1 MNAASIDENGTY
13 RDYVRR
19 FSNKSYLSGA
29 SDIPLLGLTIG
40 DAFDRT
46 AERYPDR
53 EAVVFLEQGVRCTYS
68 QLREKVDV
76 CARALLALGTA
87 KGDILAIWSPNR
99 VEWLEFQIAAAKV
112 GAVLVNINPAYRAA
126 ELEYVL
132 NHSGCRLLLMA
143 PSFRSGDFIAFL
155 RELCP
160 ELDHCEPGQ
169 LRAERIPELRQ
180 VLLLP
185 GEGDGNAPRGM
196 TRWSEFLAGSS
207 QVGAGELAAVQD
219 GVDFDSPVDIQYTS
233 GTTGRSKGATLSH
246 HNMLNNGY
254 FGAIRQGFSENDRL
268 CVPLPLFH
276 VFACTSGTMGCITHG
291 SAMIFPGESFDPAA
305 TLRAVVEERCTAL
318 YGVPTMFVAMLN
330 LPDFDGYDLS
340 TLRTGMIGG
349 APCPIELMHKIMQR
363 MNMREVEV
371 VYGMTETSPLSF
383 QSMRDDPVE
392 RRVSTVGRIHP
403 HVQVKIIE
411 PATGAMV
418 PLGQVGELCT
428 RGYSVMKGYWRD
440 PEATAKA
447 IDKAGWMHSG
457 DLAVMDEEGYVRIV
471 GRLKDI
477 IIRGGE
483 NVFPAEIEA
492 FLHAHPEI
500 EDVHV
505 VGVPDEKYGEEI
517 MAWVRLKPGVSVT
530 QEDLRSF
537 CHGKIST
544 YKIPRYWKFVEA
556 FPMTATGKVQ
566 KFAMREVGASELSR
580 I

>member
-1 MNAASIDENGTY
+1 MDCIGTAS
-13 RDYVRR
+13 RDPYKDHVRR

-29 SDIPLLGLTIG
+29 SDTPLLGLTIG
-40 DAFDRT
+40 DAFNRIV
-46 AERYPDR
+46 ERFPHR
-53 EAVVFLEQGVRCTYS
+53 EAVVFLEHGVRLTYA
-68 QLREKVDV
+68 QLLEKVDV
-76 CARALLALGTA
+76 CARALLALGVE
-87 KGDILAIWSPNR
+87 KGDILGILSPNR

-112 GAVLVNINPAYRAA
+112 GAVLVNINPAYRPA

-132 NHSGCRLLLMA
+132 NHSGCKLMLMA
-143 PSFRSGDFIAFL
+143 HGFRSGDFIAFM

-160 ELDHCEPGQ
+160 ELDDCDPGE
-169 LRAERIPELRQ
+169 LHAARIPELRE

-185 GEGDGNAPRGM
+185 GGGVGNAPRGM
-196 TRWSEFLAGSS
+196 RMWSSFLALA
-207 QVGAGELAAVQD
+207 QKVGPDRLAEVED
-219 GVDFDSPVDIQYTS
+219 SVDFDSPVDIQYTS

-246 HNMLNNGY
+246 HNMLNNGF
-254 FGAIRQGFSENDRL
+254 FGAVRQGFTEQDRL

-291 SAMIFPGESFDPAA
+291 SAMIFPGESFDPAV
-305 TLRAVVEERCTAL
+305 TLAAVSSERCTAL
-318 YGVPTMFVAMLN
+318 YGVPTMFVAILDV
-330 LPDFDGYDLS
+330 PDFESYDLS

-403 HVQVKIIE
+403 HVQVKIID
-411 PATGAMV
+411 PAGSIV

-440 PEATAKA
+440 REATEKA
-447 IDKAGWMHSG
+447 IDGSGWMHSG

-471 GRLKDI
+471 GRLKDM

-483 NVFPAEIEA
+483 NIFPAEIEE
-492 FLHAHPEI
+492 FLHAHPDI
-500 EDVHV
+500 GDVHV

-517 MAWVRLKPGVSVT
+517 MAWVRRKDGSSIT
-530 QEDLRSF
+530 EEDLRAF
-537 CHGKIST
+537 CQGKIST
-544 YKIPRYWKFVEA
+544 YKIPRYWKFVDA

-566 KFAMREVGASELSR
+566 KFAMRAAGPDAS
-580 I
+580 